1 MQNFQ
6 ANLQKLEAADTQVL
20 GVSMDSP
27 FSNAAWA
34 EKINVTFPLLSDWG
48 GDITR
53 KYGLY
58 DEKRKIGR
66 RVNFLI
72 DKEGK
77 IAEMQID
84 SDAVDP
90 AARAAGLRAIS
101 LTVIL
106 GTLGGR
112 VGPRQQPWPP
122 GDQPEKRMITYIG
135 LLSFTDKGIQTV
147 KDTTKRAAAAKE
159 IAKKLGVNM
168 REVFWTMGE
177 CDMVCVLEA
186 DDENALVAFNLATA
200 VQGNVRSRSLRAY
213 SAKDMDKIL
222 AKLP

>member
-1 MQNFQ
+1 
-6 ANLQKLEAADTQVL
+6 
-20 GVSMDSP
+20 
-27 FSNAAWA
+27 
-34 EKINVTFPLLSDWG
+34 
-48 GDITR
+48 
-53 KYGLY
+53 
-58 DEKRKIGR
+58 
-66 RVNFLI
+66 
-72 DKEGK
+72 
-77 IAEMQID
+77 
-84 SDAVDP
+84 
-90 AARAAGLRAIS
+90 
-101 LTVIL
+101 
-106 GTLGGR
+106 
-112 VGPRQQPWPP
+112 
-122 GDQPEKRMITYIG
+122 MITYIG

>member
-1 MQNFQ
+1 
-6 ANLQKLEAADTQVL
+6 
-20 GVSMDSP
+20 
-27 FSNAAWA
+27 
-34 EKINVTFPLLSDWG
+34 
-48 GDITR
+48 
-53 KYGLY
+53 
-58 DEKRKIGR
+58 
-66 RVNFLI
+66 
-72 DKEGK
+72 
-77 IAEMQID
+77 
-84 SDAVDP
+84 
-90 AARAAGLRAIS
+90 
-101 LTVIL
+101 
-106 GTLGGR
+106 
-112 VGPRQQPWPP
+112 
-122 GDQPEKRMITYIG
+122 MITYIG

-222 AKLP
+222 SKLP

>member
-1 MQNFQ
+1 MAQPRSVT
-6 ANLQKLEAADTQVL
+6 ALSLSAVRVASD
-20 GVSMDSP
+20 DSSASENP
-27 FSNAAWA
+27 FVAR
-34 EKINVTFPLLSDWG
+34 
-48 GDITR
+48 R
-53 KYGLY
+53 KATPQQG
-58 DEKRKIGR
+58 
-66 RVNFLI
+66 
-72 DKEGK
+72 
-77 IAEMQID
+77 
-84 SDAVDP
+84 
-90 AARAAGLRAIS
+90 AARAIGLRTTS

-112 VGPRQQPWPP
+112 VGPRQQPRPP
-122 GDQPEKRMITYIG
+122 GDQPENRMITYIG

-159 IAKKLGVNM
+159 LAKKLGVNM